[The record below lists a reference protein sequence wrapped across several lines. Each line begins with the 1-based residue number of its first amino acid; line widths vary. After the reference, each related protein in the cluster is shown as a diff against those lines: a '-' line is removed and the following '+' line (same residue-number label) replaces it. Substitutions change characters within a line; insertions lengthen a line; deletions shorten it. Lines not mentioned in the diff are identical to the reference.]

1 MILIDLNNYWGNSSR
16 IYSQLMP
23 AIPPCTIYIGQQDI
37 SQLSWAQ
44 ASLSGSQPSFF
55 SDGYRGSNPSILR
68 TNGSVNVR
76 WSRLIAS
83 MVRMGWADNWTR
95 ASPRLDKDW
104 KTMEESWD
112 DNWKI
117 DEPSFL
123 YG

>member
-1 MILIDLNNYWGNSSR
+1 MGSSFIVRLPAQFFFGWVPGVKSSTNFPAEWAMIS
-16 IYSQLMP
+16 P
-23 AIPPCTIYIGQQDI
+23 
-37 SQLSWAQ
+37 
-44 ASLSGSQPSFF
+44 
-55 SDGYRGSNPSILR
+55 PSILR